1 MSGDM
6 ISISI
11 PPFPDFIEGNYK
23 IMRKGQSHVERK
35 NLGFFDLI
43 AVKKGA
49 LFLAEGEKQYEVKEN
64 EMFILL
70 PDRHHYSW
78 KPCQEDTGFY
88 WLHFYTTAQW
98 KQGPKASRFVSKL
111 PISGQ
116 HYHQCSYTLHLQK
129 YSTIKEPELLFE
141 LFQNILDSTA
151 GEHDIWKTEE
161 LFLRFLKTIENAG
174 MHKDRLTLLA
184 EQIQIYLENNLEH
197 PITNQILE
205 QQFHL
210 HRNYLAKAMKETFGK
225 TRLEVL
231 VEIRLEYAKQYLLR
245 TDYDIRKISRLVGFG
260 SEIYFSNCFKKHMEI
275 SPKNYRKKY
284 EKNTLV

>member
-1 MSGDM
+1 M

-43 AVKKGA
+43 AVKKGT

-161 LFLRFLKTIENAG
+161 LFLRFLKTIENDSVK
-174 MHKDRLTLLA
+174 H
-184 EQIQIYLENNLEH
+184 IY
-197 PITNQILE
+197 
-205 QQFHL
+205 
-210 HRNYLAKAMKETFGK
+210 
-225 TRLEVL
+225 V
-231 VEIRLEYAKQYLLR
+231 
-245 TDYDIRKISRLVGFG
+245 S
-260 SEIYFSNCFKKHMEI
+260 
-275 SPKNYRKKY
+275 
-284 EKNTLV
+284 

>member
-111 PISGQ
+111 PIS
-116 HYHQCSYTLHLQK
+116 
-129 YSTIKEPELLFE
+129 
-141 LFQNILDSTA
+141 
-151 GEHDIWKTEE
+151 
-161 LFLRFLKTIENAG
+161 
-174 MHKDRLTLLA
+174 
-184 EQIQIYLENNLEH
+184 
-197 PITNQILE
+197 
-205 QQFHL
+205 
-210 HRNYLAKAMKETFGK
+210 
-225 TRLEVL
+225 
-231 VEIRLEYAKQYLLR
+231 
-245 TDYDIRKISRLVGFG
+245 
-260 SEIYFSNCFKKHMEI
+260 
-275 SPKNYRKKY
+275 
-284 EKNTLV
+284 

>member
-1 MSGDM
+1 M

-11 PPFPDFIEGNYK
+11 PPFHDFIEGNYK

-43 AVKKGA
+43 AVKKGT

-116 HYHQCSYTLHLQK
+116 QYHQCSYTLHLQK

-174 MHKDRLTLLA
+174 MHKDRRTLLA

-210 HRNYLAKAMKETFGK
+210 HRN
-225 TRLEVL
+225 
-231 VEIRLEYAKQYLLR
+231 
-245 TDYDIRKISRLVGFG
+245 
-260 SEIYFSNCFKKHMEI
+260 
-275 SPKNYRKKY
+275 
-284 EKNTLV
+284 

>member
-1 MSGDM
+1 M

-88 WLHFYTTAQW
+88 L
-98 KQGPKASRFVSKL
+98 S
-111 PISGQ
+111 
-116 HYHQCSYTLHLQK
+116 LQNPRMRCL
-129 YSTIKEPELLFE
+129 S
-141 LFQNILDSTA
+141 
-151 GEHDIWKTEE
+151 
-161 LFLRFLKTIENAG
+161 
-174 MHKDRLTLLA
+174 
-184 EQIQIYLENNLEH
+184 
-197 PITNQILE
+197 
-205 QQFHL
+205 
-210 HRNYLAKAMKETFGK
+210 
-225 TRLEVL
+225 
-231 VEIRLEYAKQYLLR
+231 
-245 TDYDIRKISRLVGFG
+245 
-260 SEIYFSNCFKKHMEI
+260 
-275 SPKNYRKKY
+275 
-284 EKNTLV
+284 